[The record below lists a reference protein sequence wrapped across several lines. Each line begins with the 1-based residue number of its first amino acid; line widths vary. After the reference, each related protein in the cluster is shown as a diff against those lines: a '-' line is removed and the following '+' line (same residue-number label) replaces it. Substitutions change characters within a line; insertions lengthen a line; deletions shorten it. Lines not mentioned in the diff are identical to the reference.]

1 MSVSPSV
8 QGVST
13 PISPAS
19 GFILTKCTTP
29 GDVAISSASF
39 VLVRSDLQSIVTLI
53 DLSRTVFRRVKL
65 NFVSIL
71 SFFLSVR
78 DLDN

>member
-1 MSVSPSV
+1 MSVSPLV
-8 QGVST
+8 QGVN
-13 PISPAS
+13 
-19 GFILTKCTTP
+19 ILILPSSFLLIRCTIP
-29 GDVAISSASF
+29 GDIAISGASF

-65 NFVSIL
+65 NFVSTL